1 MRIVFACLL
10 TGLATLLLAPPAA
23 AQSLRCD
30 GKLVGVG
37 DRRYDA
43 IVACGE
49 PDLRVPVRL
58 DVIGAVAVLPYEEIW
73 YYNFGPR
80 RLLRT
85 LRLRGDR
92 IIAIESA
99 GYGFS
104 PDTPG
109 SCRPEDL
116 RREMSTLELLARC
129 GEPVDREQ
137 RTRSF
142 AQRVGTP
149 FAYNSIVLE
158 EQWIYDFGPQ
168 RFYRIITLIDGR
180 VTSIDTG
187 NRGSR
192 RPQLRR

>member
-1 MRIVFACLL
+1 MRYVLACLL
-10 TGLATLLLAPPAA
+10 SGIVALLLALPAA
-23 AQSLRCD
+23 AQSMRCE

-43 IVACGE
+43 ILACGE
-49 PDLRVPVRL
+49 PDLRVPVSIE
-58 DVIGAVAVLPYEEIW
+58 VIGAVALLPYEEVW

-85 LRLRGDR
+85 LRLRNDR

-109 SCRPEDL
+109 TCRPEDL
-116 RREMSTLELLARC
+116 RAEMSTLELLARC
-129 GEPVDREQ
+129 GEPADREQ
-137 RTRSF
+137 RTRTF
-142 AQRVGTP
+142 ARRVGTP

-168 RFYRIITLIDGR
+168 RFYRVITLIDGR
-180 VTSIDTG
+180 ITGVDTG

-192 RPQLRR
+192 R

>member
-1 MRIVFACLL
+1 MRFVLACLL
-10 TGLATLLLAPPAA
+10 SGLVAFLFALPAA

-43 IVACGE
+43 IIACGE
-49 PDLRVPVRL
+49 PDLRVPVRI
-58 DVIGAVAVLPYEEIW
+58 DVIDALSVLPYEEVW
-73 YYNFGPR
+73 YYNHGPR

-99 GYGFS
+99 GYGFA
-104 PDTPG
+104 PEAPG

-116 RREMSTLELLARC
+116 RTEMSTLELLARC
-129 GEPVDREQ
+129 GEPADREQ
-137 RTRSF
+137 RVRPF

-149 FAYNSIVLE
+149 FAYNSVVLE

-192 RPQLRR
+192 